1 MSNLPSD
8 ADVFALFAAHGF
20 ITASPAVLPVL
31 RLARKAALV
40 SDITVLLEGETGT
53 GKQVL
58 AQAIHNLDEK
68 RKDRPF
74 ITVHCSTI
82 TETLAE
88 SEFFGYHRGAFSGA
102 TRDRDGLF
110 QAADGGTLLLDDV
123 NDLPLA
129 LQPKLLDVLQRG
141 RVRGLGSDRET
152 KVNVRIIAAANQP
165 LAEAVRQN
173 RFRGDLYHRLNVVRL
188 HLPPLR
194 DRADDVAAL
203 ALAFA
208 HKHRNVYPSVTHID
222 PDLIEFLKSWPFQGN
237 VRELE
242 HAVERM
248 LFIKTEGETLC
259 VSDWMAQWPDAG
271 PSEGGS
277 DLVTEAAQ
285 RLWRAICRDG
295 LPYCE
300 VMRRLERQ
308 LLQTAL
314 DAFGET
320 RRELA
325 LRLQT
330 SERTLYHKL
339 RAHNLTRSAVAE

>member
-1 MSNLPSD
+1 
-8 ADVFALFAAHGF
+8 
-20 ITASPAVLPVL
+20 
-31 RLARKAALV
+31 
-40 SDITVLLEGETGT
+40 
-53 GKQVL
+53 VL
-58 AQAIHNLDEK
+58 AQAIHTLDEK
-68 RKDRPF
+68 RKNRPF

-82 TETLAE
+82 AESLAE
-88 SEFFGYHRGAFSGA
+88 SELFGHHRGAFSGA
-102 TRDRDGLF
+102 TQDRDGLF

-141 RVRGLGSDRET
+141 TVRGLGADRET
-152 KVNVRIIAAANQP
+152 KINVRIIGAANQP
-165 LAEAVRQN
+165 LADAVRQN

-194 DRADDVAAL
+194 DRAEDVAAL

-208 HKHRNVYPSVTHID
+208 RKHQNVYPSITCID
-222 PDLIEFLKSWPFQGN
+222 PDLIEFLKTWPFPGN

-248 LFIKTEGETLC
+248 LFIKTEGETLH
-259 VSDWMAQWPDAG
+259 VSDWMAQCPETDESG
-271 PSEGGS
+271 IGS
-277 DLVTEAAQ
+277 DLVAQAAQ
-285 RLWRAICRDG
+285 RLWKAICRDG
-295 LPYCE
+295 LPYSE
-300 VMRRLERQ
+300 VMRQLERQ

-314 DAFGET
+314 ATHAAT

-325 LRLQT
+325 SRLRT

-339 RAHNLTRSAVAE
+339 RVHNLTRSATFD

>member
-1 MSNLPSD
+1 MSSLQSD

-20 ITASPAVLPVL
+20 VTASSAMLPVL

-40 SDITVLLEGETGT
+40 SDVTVLLEGETGT

-68 RKDRPF
+68 RKGRRF

-82 TETLAE
+82 AETLAE
-88 SEFFGYHRGAFSGA
+88 SELFGHHRGAFSGA
-102 TRDRDGLF
+102 ARDRDGLF
-110 QAADGGTLLLDDV
+110 LAADGGTLLLDDV
-123 NDLPLA
+123 NDLPLG

-141 RVRGLGSDRET
+141 VVRGLGSDCET
-152 KVNVRIIAAANQP
+152 KVNVRIIGAANQP
-165 LAEAVRQN
+165 LAAAVRQN

-194 DRADDVAAL
+194 ERADDVAAL

-208 HKHRNVYPSVTHID
+208 HKHQNVYPAITCID
-222 PDLIEFLKSWPFQGN
+222 PDLIEFMKTCPFPGN

-248 LFIKTEGETLC
+248 LFIKTEGETLQ
-259 VSDWMAQWPDAG
+259 VSDWMAQC
-271 PSEGGS
+271 SETYESGNGS
-277 DLVTEAAQ
+277 DLVTQAAQ
-285 RLWRAICRDG
+285 CLWKAICREG
-295 LPYCE
+295 LPYSE

-314 DAFGET
+314 DTQAAT

-325 LRLQT
+325 SRLRT

-339 RAHNLTRSAVAE
+339 RVHNLTRSATVD